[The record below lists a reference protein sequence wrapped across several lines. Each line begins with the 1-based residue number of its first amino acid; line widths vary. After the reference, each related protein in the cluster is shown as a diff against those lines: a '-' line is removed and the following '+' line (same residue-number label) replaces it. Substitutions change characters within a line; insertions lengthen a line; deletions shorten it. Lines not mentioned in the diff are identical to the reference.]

1 MQKLLKETAVAAVIY
16 LIASLGFG
24 FGVEEGDGWEESI
37 LSALVFAALYFVI
50 GLVIRW
56 FKGREK

>member
-1 MQKLLKETAVAAVIY
+1 MQKLFKETAVAAVIY

-24 FGVEEGDGWEESI
+24 FGVEEGDGWQEAV
-37 LSALVFAALYFVI
+37 LSAVVFAAFYFVV

-56 FKGREK
+56 FKGRNS